1 VTGDHPDTAEAVA
14 RKCGILN
21 ATDGSSGRIV
31 LGSALAAMTTDELVE
46 RLRTTATVFARTTP
60 EQKMKIVSALKRLG
74 YIVGMTG
81 DGVNDA
87 PALKAADVGI
97 AMGSGGTDVAR
108 ESSDV
113 VLLDNSFSSIIAGV
127 EEGRAVFRNIQKFTT
142 YVLASNV
149 PEIVPYL
156 LFITLPVPLALSISS
171 LRAARMNDCFRFI
184 YSRPRICFWD

>member
-1 VTGDHPDTAEAVA
+1 
-14 RKCGILN
+14 
-21 ATDGSSGRIV
+21 
-31 LGSALAAMTTDELVE
+31 
-46 RLRTTATVFARTTP
+46 
-60 EQKMKIVSALKRLG
+60 
-74 YIVGMTG
+74 MTG

-97 AMGSGGTDVAR
+97 AMGIGGTDVAR

-156 LFITLPVPLALSISS
+156 L
-171 LRAARMNDCFRFI
+171 
-184 YSRPRICFWD
+184 